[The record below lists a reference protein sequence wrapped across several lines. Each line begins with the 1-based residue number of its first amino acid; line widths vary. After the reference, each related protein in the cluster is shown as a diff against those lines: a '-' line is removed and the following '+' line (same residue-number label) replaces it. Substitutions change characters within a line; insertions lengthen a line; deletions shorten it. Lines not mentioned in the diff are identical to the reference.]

1 MMLLDLANR
10 VTTEE
15 APLEEVLKGDKQ
27 LNKRFPDAERL
38 LGEVSFKWVAMQENW
53 SSMFPTS
60 SDINQS
66 VPSRKKARSLKFWIL
81 EVE

>member
-15 APLEEVLKGDKQ
+15 APLEEVLKGDRQ

-38 LGEVSFKWVAMQENW
+38 LGEVSFK
-53 SSMFPTS
+53 
-60 SDINQS
+60 
-66 VPSRKKARSLKFWIL
+66 
-81 EVE
+81 